1 MSEVREFL
9 IEFITDELELPAED
23 VNDFSELVGDLGFDS
38 LSFALGVSEI
48 KNRFGVVLNK
58 DDVFECKTVGA
69 LVELVENRRLADSG
83 AMSAAGNPPG
93 QP

>member
-9 IEFITDELELPAED
+9 IGFISDELELPAEE

-48 KNRFGVVLNK
+48 KNRFGVVLTK

-69 LVELVENRRLADSG
+69 LVELVENRRLL
-83 AMSAAGNPPG
+83 G
-93 QP
+93 QS

>member
-69 LVELVENRRLADSG
+69 LVELVENRRLAASG
-83 AMSAAGNPPG
+83 TAGNPPG

>member
-9 IEFITDELELPAED
+9 IGFITDELELPAAE

-48 KNRFGVVLNK
+48 KNRFGVVLTK

-69 LVELVENRRLADSG
+69 LVELVENRTLL
-83 AMSAAGNPPG
+83 G
-93 QP
+93 QS